1 MNRRL
6 LTTVGL
12 GVLACAW
19 LGPLP
24 RLAGTTFAAHMAMHV
39 SVVAL
44 AAPLIALGVA
54 GSDLD
59 PVRRWPRWF
68 APLPAS
74 VIELIVIWAWHAPAL
89 HHLSRHDGRMMSLE
103 QVLFLLSSLLVWL
116 SAMGGP
122 QGTRDERAVA
132 GIGGL
137 LMTSMHMTL
146 LGTLLTLSL
155 RPLYPH
161 GDSNALGWNALDD
174 QHLGGLL
181 MLLGAGSSYLIGA
194 LWLLAGVLRRRAP
207 AMR

>member
-1 MNRRL
+1 MNPGL
-6 LTTVGL
+6 LLVMGL
-12 GVLACAW
+12 AVLGSAW

-24 RLAGTTFAAHMAMHV
+24 RLAGSTFAAHMAMHV
-39 SVVAL
+39 SVVAV
-44 AAPLIALGVA
+44 AAPLLALGLA
-54 GSDLD
+54 GSRFD
-59 PVRRWPRWF
+59 PARRWPQVF

-74 VIELIVIWAWHAPAL
+74 VLELIVIWSWHAPAL
-89 HHLSRHDGRMMSLE
+89 HHLSRHDGRVMALE
-103 QVLFLLSSLLVWL
+103 QGLFLCSSLLVWL
-116 SAMGGP
+116 SAFGGP
-122 QGTRDERAVA
+122 QGTRDERGIA

-146 LGTLLTLSL
+146 LGALLTLSL

-161 GDSNALGWNALDD
+161 GDVNALGWSALDD

-207 AMR
+207 AT

>member
-1 MNRRL
+1 MIRPL
-6 LTTVGL
+6 PTAMGL

-24 RLAGTTFAAHMAMHV
+24 ALATTTFSAHMAMHV

-44 AAPLIALGVA
+44 AAPLLALGIG
-54 GSDLD
+54 GSSLD
-59 PVRRWPRWF
+59 PARRWPGLF

-74 VIELIVIWAWHAPAL
+74 IIELVVIWAWHSPAL
-89 HHLSRHDGRMMSLE
+89 HHLSQRDGRMMSLE
-103 QVLFLLSSLLVWL
+103 QGLFLLSSLLVWL
-116 SAMGGP
+116 SAFGGP
-122 QGTRDERAVA
+122 AHPRDERAVA

-161 GDSNALGWNALDD
+161 GDVNALGRSALDD
-174 QHLGGLL
+174 QQLGGML

-194 LWLLAGVLRRRAP
+194 LWLLAGVLRRRTKA
-207 AMR
+207 A